1 MNKSPSNKP
10 NNIVRLST
18 TLDNLFYQWLEFLAP
33 FHHLSN
39 REMQVAVS
47 LLRERYY
54 LSKKIIGDPN
64 LLNKV
69 LMGEDIGKK
78 IREEHGL
85 SLQHFYVVKSKLTNK
100 KFLIDNHINPRL
112 IPNVIEGQSEFK
124 LLFLF
129 DIEWDQ
135 KKQPEEQEQIQDF
148 QESQF

>member
-1 MNKSPSNKP
+1 MKNPNKP

-18 TLDNLFYQWLEFLAP
+18 TLDNLFFQWMEFLYP
-33 FHHLSN
+33 FHHLSM
-39 REMQVAVS
+39 RETQVAVS

-69 LMGEDIGKK
+69 LMGEDTCKK

-85 SLQHFYVVKSKLTNK
+85 SLQHFYVVKSKLTSK

-112 IPNVIEGQSEFK
+112 IPNVIDGQNEFK

-129 DIEWDQ
+129 DIKCD
-135 KKQPEEQEQIQDF
+135 
-148 QESQF
+148 